1 MKVIKTVIQYI
12 ITTLVSISI
21 ILFLGIQLISSTI
34 LNETYILSKLEETG
48 YYDKI
53 YEDVKSNFE
62 KYIAQSGLEES
73 VLKNIITKEKIKE
86 DTQLIINNLYDGLG
100 QTVDTQKIR
109 DNMNQNIEKTLEYSK
124 LNATQKKAID
134 TFIDEICNEYTTTI
148 SHYEYEKQI
157 NEIYKKGMKY
167 INVTKKVI
175 LVIIAI
181 GMISLLVINRKRI
194 YKAFS
199 LWGVAVTIN
208 GGFFII
214 LYTFINTKIKIQT
227 ILILNEAISNTLKN
241 MITDVLHTMNVYAYF
256 MLGIGMMLIIGS
268 NLIHNKLKYGKQT
281 YEKEN

>member
-256 MLGIGMMLIIGS
+256 MLGIGMILIIGS